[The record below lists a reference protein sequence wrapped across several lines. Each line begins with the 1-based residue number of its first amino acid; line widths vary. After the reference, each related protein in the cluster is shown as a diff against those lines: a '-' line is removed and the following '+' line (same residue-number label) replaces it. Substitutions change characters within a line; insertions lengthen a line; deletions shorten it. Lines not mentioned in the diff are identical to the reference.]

1 MPKMKTVK
9 GVKDRI
15 RVTGTGKL
23 IGNRPGR
30 GHLLAGKRAK
40 TMRTLRRRRTLFAS
54 DARKLRTLMPYA
66 D

>member
-9 GVKDRI
+9 GVKERI

-30 GHLLAGKRAK
+30 RHLLAGKRAK
-40 TMRTLRRRRTLFAS
+40 TMRKLRRRRTLFAS